1 MCEPEHHRD
10 IEATAENRTAQQ
22 PGPTEEG
29 PDMIALLVITA
40 FIVFVEVAAIR
51 GWGAD
56 SRDGRDWT
64 VKPASRGRHGA
75 VHPPAS
81 WLK

>member
-1 MCEPEHHRD
+1 
-10 IEATAENRTAQQ
+10 
-22 PGPTEEG
+22 
-29 PDMIALLVITA
+29 MIALLVLAA
-40 FIVFVEVAAIR
+40 FIAFIEVAALR
-51 GWGAD
+51 GWGTD

-64 VKPASRGRHGA
+64 TGNPRRGPHGA

>member
-1 MCEPEHHRD
+1 
-10 IEATAENRTAQQ
+10 
-22 PGPTEEG
+22 
-29 PDMIALLVITA
+29 MIALLAIAA
-40 FIVFVEVAAIR
+40 FIVFIEVAAIR

-56 SRDGRDWT
+56 SRDSRDWT
-64 VKPASRGRHGA
+64 LGSPARGRRGA

>member
-1 MCEPEHHRD
+1 MF
-10 IEATAENRTAQQ
+10 
-22 PGPTEEG
+22 
-29 PDMIALLVITA
+29 ALLAIAA
-40 FIVFVEVAAIR
+40 FIVFIEVAALR
-51 GWGAD
+51 GWGTD

-64 VKPASRGRHGA
+64 TGGPARGRHGV

>member
-1 MCEPEHHRD
+1 LSLDRATIDLRRRD
-10 IEATAENRTAQQ
+10 HQAGTENWKDR
-22 PGPTEEG
+22 E
-29 PDMIALLVITA
+29 MIALLALAA
-40 FIVFVEVAAIR
+40 FIVFIEVAAIR

-56 SRDGRDWT
+56 SRDSRDWT
-64 VKPASRGRHGA
+64 LGSPSRGRRGA

>member
-1 MCEPEHHRD
+1 LTADRHADRQEKSVPDEPT
-10 IEATAENRTAQQ
+10 I
-22 PGPTEEG
+22 EEG
-29 PDMIALLVITA
+29 QNMIALLVLAA
-40 FIVFVEVAAIR
+40 FIVFIEVAALR
-51 GWGAD
+51 GWGSD

-64 VKPASRGRHGA
+64 VGNPPRGAHGA